1 MSNGSRY
8 FCQKILSTLPPHKA
22 WMEHNRMQTTGLCSI
37 LPDTVQNTC
46 VYKKSFALLYKIIAA
61 VDANAGSS
69 IFNDENFQ
77 FLMPVP

>member
-1 MSNGSRY
+1 
-8 FCQKILSTLPPHKA
+8 
-22 WMEHNRMQTTGLCSI
+22 MQTTGLCSI